1 MFDLNNPAQPQSEA
15 VLRNFHEYFAAG
27 TRRQR
32 KTEFQHLKKTMK
44 SPIPLII
51 DERGLLNN
59 TSLRTLE
66 DQMPTT
72 TAHGAKQEKRVLTVL
87 RNKHVPEMT
96 ERGVDDAFM
105 LDYDQKDEDLSA
117 AKTAVLDFH
126 ADKEQLTRDEHAA
139 QQVVYDRITVL
150 KNGAKAAFPPQS
162 PQLKEFH
169 IGVDFEHSTPKLIRT
184 AEDLINAGKKYKDA
198 LASKGAVIGR
208 DVDDLAAAVKALE
221 AIDTLQE
228 DAKRT
233 VSPEATKKAKA
244 TLDALIAK
252 SDFILAAAAAAFKDR
267 PEILKPYLDAKNLRY
282 LPTPKN
288 PGDDPTPPP
297 TPPTN

>member
-1 MFDLNNPAQPQSEA
+1 MYLN
-15 VLRNFHEYFAAG
+15 F
-27 TRRQR
+27 RRLLALGMWRRR
-32 KTEFQHLKKTMK
+32 KTEVQYLKKAIK
-44 SPIPLII
+44 APIPPIFN
-51 DERGLLNN
+51 ERGILNN

-72 TAHGAKQEKRVLTVL
+72 TAHGAKQEKRVLTTL

-96 ERGVDDAFM
+96 ERGADDAFM
-105 LDYDQKDEDLSA
+105 LEYDQLDEDLSA
-117 AKTAVLDFH
+117 AKTAVLDLH

-208 DVDDLAAAVKALE
+208 DVDALATAVKVLE
-221 AIDTLQE
+221 DIDTQQE

-233 VSPEATKKAKA
+233 VSPEATKKARA
-244 TLDALIAK
+244 ALDALIAK
-252 SDFILAAAAAAFKDR
+252 SDFILAAASAAFKDA
-267 PEILKPYLDAKNLRY
+267 PDILKPYLDAKNLRF